1 MAATLWPWG
10 QSHSS
15 AMARLIARRTRHP
28 FLIPSR
34 NTSSLPRP
42 YKFHIGASW
51 AGKPAEPGPNHNQ
64 LQAPFSA
71 ESTIGSWR
79 DSTLSRPKI
88 VTSKDAGEDFFYIQE
103 VSVVSDWLS
112 QHELI
117 IYYSDE
123 KWFGRC
129 HYMKAPF

>member
-1 MAATLWPWG
+1 MAATSLWAH
-10 QSHSS
+10 SHSNV
-15 AMARLIARRTRHP
+15 MARLIARRSRYP
-28 FLIPSR
+28 LIISSR
-34 NTSSLPRP
+34 NASSLPRP

-51 AGKPAEPGPNHNQ
+51 AGKPADPGINPKQ

-117 IYYSDE
+117 YCSDE